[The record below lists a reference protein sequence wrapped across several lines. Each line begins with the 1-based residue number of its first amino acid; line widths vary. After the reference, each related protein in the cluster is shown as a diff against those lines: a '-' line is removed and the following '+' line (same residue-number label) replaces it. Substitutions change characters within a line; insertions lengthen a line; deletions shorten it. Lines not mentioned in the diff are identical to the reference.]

1 MHLVQ
6 LPAAGC
12 GGTLP
17 HGIHLGRKIGDH
29 PFRHI
34 EVAQHIGLEQ
44 PDNLPGILPFL
55 AVRNKPP
62 APNVMTTPRITA
74 RELSR
79 NDFQPSLSNSFIWRG
94 GTILTVPGTFQN
106 RRSALAKPGRH
117 FTIPFFFTYFLHH
130 GFQVGIGLRPDGR
143 PAGSDR
149 TARRLDPPRLQTQ
162 HPAGRHG
169 FGKDLHGGQ
178 RHRATQPPDAGPE
191 PQQDPRGAALRR
203 VPQLLPRKRRR
214 VLRLLLRLLPAGGLP
229 PRRRTPTSRKTSRST
244 PRSRRCASARSPRC
258 CRAAAT

>member
-62 APNVMTTPRITA
+62 APERKK
-74 RELSR
+74 REKEEKVK
-79 NDFQPSLSNSFIWRG
+79 G
-94 GTILTVPGTFQN
+94 PG
-106 RRSALAKPGRH
+106 L
-117 FTIPFFFTYFLHH
+117 
-130 GFQVGIGLRPDGR
+130 
-143 PAGSDR
+143 
-149 TARRLDPPRLQTQ
+149 
-162 HPAGRHG
+162 
-169 FGKDLHGGQ
+169 FGKLKEMVKK
-178 RHRATQPPDAGPE
+178 AE
-191 PQQDPRGAALRR
+191 N
-203 VPQLLPRKRRR
+203 LLDDENDNF
-214 VLRLLLRLLPAGGLP
+214 
-229 PRRRTPTSRKTSRST
+229 
-244 PRSRRCASARSPRC
+244 
-258 CRAAAT
+258 